1 MKRGFV
7 FLMVLAVADILLA
20 GCAIPGASSSIPG
33 PTAQPPSPGP
43 STGTIKVLVT
53 DAPGYSVTSV
63 KIWFS
68 EVWLHKAD
76 GQGGAGGW
84 IPLEIIDDTDV
95 TFDTDRMIDLAELDG
110 ADDAVLLA
118 ETQIEEGMEGW
129 YNQILVI
136 MNEDLGVKVD
146 YTDPDENTHTDVAAK
161 LPSGNLR
168 FVRPFEVVA
177 DGDTEI
183 LLDFDLEKSVVFTGV
198 TVDNEDN
205 ENTELTDVKVIVKPV
220 VKLQITSLNGQAN
233 VGELYLYEKEEDGWS
248 IVEGGAWGL
257 LEYNLSGETFD
268 FEFKGHG
275 LEQGY
280 EYTLIYYPDPWPGD
294 GLICLGSGTAD
305 GGKVHIE
312 GLKDTGDLPAVN
324 DDNYPEGAK
333 IWLVLT
339 GDVDCEGNEMTGWNP
354 EEYLFENN
362 LITFD
367 DTDV

>member
-7 FLMVLAVADILLA
+7 FLMVLAVAAMLLA

-63 KIWFS
+63 KVWFS

-84 IPLEIIDDTDV
+84 IPLTIIDDTDV

-129 YNQILVI
+129 YNQIRVI

-146 YTDPDENTHTDVAAK
+146 YTDPDENTYTDVAAK
-161 LPSGNLR
+161 LPSGKLR
-168 FVRPFEVVA
+168 FVRLFEVVA

-183 LLDFDLEKSVVFTGV
+183 LLDFDLEKSVVFTGASQS
-198 TVDNEDN
+198 DK
-205 ENTELTDVKVIVKPV
+205 VKVIIKPV
-220 VKLQITSLNGQAN
+220 VKLSIQQGGKPDELPDLRGDWLLQITL
-233 VGELYLYEKEEDGWS
+233 
-248 IVEGGAWGL
+248 
-257 LEYNLSGETFD
+257 GETTYNHDMSITIQDPPGSSFSGTGGYPD
-268 FEFKGHG
+268 SGPPYDAGKDWTLVGTVSDDDVSMTITYSN
-275 LEQGY
+275 GY
-280 EYTLIYYPDPWPGD
+280 EAYLMGTVADGNTMSGNWEDNQDPTQ
-294 GLICLGSGTAD
+294 SGTWTA
-305 GGKVHIE
+305 
-312 GLKDTGDLPAVN
+312 T
-324 DDNYPEGAK
+324 
-333 IWLVLT
+333 LV
-339 GDVDCEGNEMTGWNP
+339 
-354 EEYLFENN
+354 
-362 LITFD
+362 
-367 DTDV
+367 